1 MNIKRLAAVS
11 GLVAGSVVIGAMVL
25 QGQVTLDG
33 SRLFSQVLRM
43 VEQHAVDSLN
53 NAEIYEKAA
62 RGLVKNLNDP
72 YADLY
77 SPQQLANFQRN
88 TLGNN
93 YGGIGMQIQSQD
105 GQITVTTVFTGTP
118 GQQGGVQTG
127 DRILMVDTS
136 AVTGLRIE
144 DVSAKL
150 TGPAGTKVNV
160 TFARAG
166 VPEPIKVTFT
176 RAIIKVPAVPYAV
189 MLENSVGYLVLQR
202 FNENAAQQVE
212 NAVEGLRAKGAKSF
226 IIDVRGN
233 PGGSLD
239 QSLEIGNL
247 FLKPGVEIASVRH
260 RGKTPE
266 IYKANRSS
274 IIDSASVVVLI
285 DQYSASASEIV
296 AGALQDQ
303 DRALVVG
310 QASFGKGLVQT
321 LFPLEGGWAIKL
333 TTGKWYTPSG
343 RSIQGEHKQLADGRF
358 VEYAPDSAET
368 DSARRARPQF
378 KSASGRVVLGGGGV
392 TPDVLVKP
400 DTITTPEQDF
410 LRTTATKSA
419 VIYNQAYGY
428 ARELKGGV
436 KSDFTVTQAW
446 RDELYRRLVS
456 ADVKIDRK
464 LYDAAQPSIDR
475 MMERYV
481 STLAFGDSA
490 AFRRS
495 IPDDR
500 QLLTAME
507 YIRKARSQRDM
518 LALAARGGN
527 NQ

>member
-1 MNIKRLAAVS
+1 MKIKRLAAIT
-11 GLVAGSVVIGAMVL
+11 GLVTVPLAIGAIVL
-25 QGQVTLDG
+25 QGQASMDG
-33 SRLFSQVLRM
+33 SRIFSQVLRM
-43 VEQHAVDSLN
+43 VEQHAVDSLSN
-53 NAEIYEKAA
+53 SDIYEKAA

-77 SPQQLANFQRN
+77 SPQQLASFQRN

-105 GQITVTTVFTGTP
+105 GQITVTTVFSGTP

-136 AVTGLRIE
+136 AVTGMRIE
-144 DVSAKL
+144 DVSGKL

-176 RAIIKVPAVPYAV
+176 RAVIKVPAVPFAV
-189 MLENSVGYLVLQR
+189 MLDNDVGYLVLQR

-212 NAVEGLRAKGAKSF
+212 NAVESLHAKGAKSY

-266 IYKANRSS
+266 IYKANRPS
-274 IIDSASVVVLI
+274 IIDSASVVVLV

-310 QASFGKGLVQT
+310 QPSFGKGLVQT

-358 VEYAPDSAET
+358 VEYAPDSAES

-392 TPDVLVKP
+392 TPDVLVKS
-400 DTITTPEQDF
+400 DTITTPEADF
-410 LRTTATKSA
+410 VRTTATKAA
-419 VIYNQAYGY
+419 VIYNQVFAY
-428 ARELKGGV
+428 ARELKGTV
-436 KSDFTVTQAW
+436 KYDFTVEPAW
-446 RDELYRRLVS
+446 RDELYRRLVK

-464 LYDAAQPSIDR
+464 LYDGAQPYIDR
-475 MMERYV
+475 TLERQV
-481 STLAFGDSA
+481 AILAFGDSA

-500 QLLTAME
+500 QLLTAIE
-507 YIRKARSQRDM
+507 YTKKARTQRDM
-518 LALAARGGN
+518 LALAAKEGN

>member
-1 MNIKRLAAVS
+1 MKIKRVAAIS
-11 GLVAGSVVIGAMVL
+11 GLIVGSVAVGAMVL

-43 VEQHAVDSLN
+43 VEQHAVDSLG

-77 SPQQLANFQRN
+77 SPQQLASFQRN

-105 GQITVTTVFTGTP
+105 GLITVTTVFSGTP

-127 DRILMVDTS
+127 DRILMVDTT
-136 AVTGLRIE
+136 AVTGMRIE
-144 DVSAKL
+144 DVSARL

-160 TFARAG
+160 TFGRAG

-176 RAIIKVPAVPYAV
+176 RAVIKVPAVPYAV
-189 MLENSVGYLVLQR
+189 MLDNSVGYLVLQR

-212 NAVEGLRAKGAKSF
+212 NAIESLQAKGAKSF
-226 IIDVRGN
+226 VLDVRGN

-247 FLKPGVEIASVRH
+247 FLKPGTEIASVRH

-266 IYKANRSS
+266 VYRANRQS
-274 IIDSASVVVLI
+274 IIDSSSVVVLV

-310 QASFGKGLVQT
+310 QSSYGKGLVQT

-358 VEYAPDSAET
+358 VEYAPDSAES

-392 TPDVLVKP
+392 TPDVIVKP

-410 LRTTATKSA
+410 LRATATKQA
-419 VIYNQAYGY
+419 VIYYTVYSY
-428 ARELKGGV
+428 ARDLKSSV
-436 KSDFTVTQAW
+436 KSDFQVTQEW
-446 RDELYRRLVS
+446 RDELYRRLTQ
-456 ADVKIDRK
+456 AEVKVDRK
-464 LYDAAQPSIDR
+464 MYDLAEPYITRSL
-475 MMERYV
+475 ERQV
-481 STLAFGDSA
+481 ATLAFGDSA

-500 QLLTAME
+500 QLLTALE
-507 YIRKARSQRDM
+507 YIKKARTQRDM
-518 LALAARGGN
+518 LALAARESN